1 MARQETVSVQFKAG
15 MNITEIQQQ
24 LKMLQ
29 NNLNNLNIK
38 DARLKNE
45 FTSLFNELEKE
56 FKHYQELVQNGFK
69 TKADVTGFD
78 KSVKQIS
85 SLMNRLVGTFDS
97 VDNIDLNKIFYL
109 DSNTTKEIDRLR
121 QRIKELNDEIKSV
134 NTGNLQNFKNLFN
147 QLTLDSAKKGGQQ
160 ISNLVN
166 KGEIEEAIR
175 LTDEYIQK
183 YSRII
188 PMLQQQGKADKT
200 EQNIKI
206 LQQIKTALA
215 ELDLTKLNQLNQEL
229 EQTQQQQKELE
240 TSSLSK
246 YSDQLKELANDAKAA
261 ADATDDITRA
271 DKEAAD
277 AQRQFNNEIDNIK
290 GKITYFFGLENA
302 INLLRTAIRNA
313 FESVKELDAAMTET
327 AVVTD
332 FTVGDMWEALPEYT
346 KVANELGAT
355 TLGAYETMTL
365 FYQQG
370 LETNQAFEVG
380 TETMK
385 MARIANMDYAEATD
399 LMTAALRG
407 FNMELNEVSAQRIN
421 DVYSELAAITAA
433 DTQEIGVAMSK
444 TASIAANANMEFETT
459 AALLSQIIETTRE
472 APETAGTAMKT
483 IIARFSEVKEL
494 FSEGQLTGTDSEGE
508 EININKID
516 AALKNVGISLNDF
529 LTGKQGL
536 DDVFLQLAERWD
548 TLDLATQR
556 YIATVAAGSR
566 QQSRFLAM
574 MSNYDRTMELVNAA
588 YNSTGASQQQ
598 FEKTTDSLQAKL
610 NKLSNAWNEFT
621 MGLANNKLIKLGI
634 DILTQ
639 FLTAL
644 NNLTDVLG
652 EGTSGILKFVAAFG
666 LFKGGRKLF
675 NGLLGSFS
683 RFWAEANGKA
693 GKAGDTVSQTFIER
707 FNQSIKNNYKNI
719 NLDNILNTF
728 FDTIEKPFKTP
739 ISGLQELAKYASD
752 ASTIGIEKFYQL
764 GQSYGYTTEQ
774 LQAFSKAIIA
784 GNTVQEAAI
793 ALVDKETAS
802 MILNTKAT
810 DSNTIA
816 QQRNKV
822 AQAAAAKG
830 NFTKST
836 VSNIGSLL
844 FGTQKTAGQAATA
857 LQSGIK
863 GTNLFSKGLS
873 KVIGLLGAIPLPL
886 KIAIPLVIG
895 LGVALEKIIETP
907 AEKIERLNNE
917 LDNLQDTLQDS
928 EQALSNLSSS
938 INSIQNVEDSFDGLI
953 QGTIEWKE
961 ALIEANQQVLDLIEQ
976 YPQLAQYVE
985 QTNSGR
991 LTIPDSTLN
1000 TFYNEKLQNQQNL
1013 QIAAIQKQAELL
1025 AAEQE
1030 QIQGSI
1036 ISAEKILQESKEA
1049 NITRINEDEKQ
1060 PRRNTETKVLSSEET
1075 QRQENRRQEL
1085 QNEYDSYSVQIE
1097 SLMQTAYQSLLS
1109 DVDNLSSKGKQNLSK
1124 ILGELYSPEKFQ
1136 ELVKEAEEKY
1146 DISEE
1151 TLRETYQDTFGVE
1164 ASDELDKEDLQG
1176 ILAEYDA
1183 VNQIR
1188 ENTDTIINTLQNLN
1202 LSEEMQDYFLQGI
1215 SDEGFTYE
1223 SFQELLKATS
1233 LTPETIQNTSIKE
1246 IFNLED
1252 DSLLKI
1258 AEAWGTDVATL
1269 QSNFQK
1275 SIDNITWAMDT
1286 FGDKINLS
1294 GEAYDDLI
1302 TKLQDQKSQFD
1313 ENGTLDFSGLTWKE
1327 LEAIDLTK
1335 FEEDLQL
1342 VVQEAF
1348 NNAVITKRDEN
1359 IDSFSPYKQENGNL
1373 EVSRDELQDA
1383 IEYADISQESF
1394 KVLREE
1400 LLKINP
1406 VLKENEQLFNAI
1418 AESSLRLQ
1426 KDLKRV
1432 NEALAENEEALSQ
1445 PKYTIEYAEG
1455 LDNMVESVSAL
1466 VGTSVDPIFIETNLP
1481 LIKEAAAG
1489 STEAINELLK
1499 LSGKQL
1505 LIDADL
1511 GLPEDEMNELLGYI
1525 DLIDGY
1531 DLEVGTE
1538 LNNQGFIN
1546 GLNEL
1551 LLYGKLGAD
1560 DLNAIFKS
1568 IGFEPDVDFIS
1579 VPFVPYKF
1587 QKRAS
1592 NLGGIAGSIASVLGG
1607 VQNMFGGTFT
1617 VPYIRGANALGN
1629 ISSHTYK
1636 PSSTGGSGG
1645 SSGGGGSSTK
1655 EEPWDNTFDKLYN
1668 LIEDINEEE
1677 RIRNDLELE
1686 FNRITEDGIY
1696 SSGEILKNLQ
1706 AQEASLKR
1714 QQILQQQLLSG
1725 RKSEMQ
1731 DLLAENRDLQKY
1743 ASYNWSDMTIEINWN
1758 LINSVTDN
1766 DLGQRIEDYVSELE
1780 RIQESM
1786 DEADDALEDI
1796 KDQIEELKDVGKDEY
1811 EELENTI
1818 LEAIILREQQFIDS
1832 LSTISNSIDEANSS
1846 LISSLSDSINRIR
1859 QVRENEETEQEIA
1872 DTQNYLA
1879 YLQRDTSNANRLEIL
1894 QTQDELE
1901 QQEQDY
1907 TDTLIDQKISELEQQ
1922 NELASQQRQQQI
1934 EILQAQLDRDKEYG
1948 LLWTEVK
1955 ELLKNGVT
1963 NDGVLISN
1971 SDLDEILK
1979 LGGEYSSLSSF
1990 GQAQW
1995 SDDIK
2000 NLIEMANV
2008 WLVRNTEAGLN
2019 GNKNTSGGNS
2029 SNSNNSSNSSS
2040 TSSSS
2045 TSNKTIGIGSLINAG
2060 NAPIYATSS
2069 GRGKGTQYY
2078 SKDPIYKIIGENNG
2092 YWSVRYHKLKSG
2104 ITGWFKKSD
2113 VKAYK
2118 KGGLADFTG
2127 PAWLDG
2133 TKSKPELVLNA
2144 QDTQNFI
2151 ALKDVLSDLMS
2162 SNFSNN
2168 TPKGGD
2174 NYYEVNIQ
2182 VDELSNDYDVD
2193 QLAARVKKIIND
2205 DGRYRN
2211 VNSINLMR

>member
-1 MARQETVSVQFKAG
+1 
-15 MNITEIQQQ
+15 
-24 LKMLQ
+24 ML
-29 NNLNNLNIK
+29 
-38 DARLKNE
+38 D
-45 FTSLFNELEKE
+45 
-56 FKHYQELVQNGFK
+56 
-69 TKADVTGFD
+69 
-78 KSVKQIS
+78 
-85 SLMNRLVGTFDS
+85 
-97 VDNIDLNKIFYL
+97 
-109 DSNTTKEIDRLR
+109 
-121 QRIKELNDEIKSV
+121 
-134 NTGNLQNFKNLFN
+134 
-147 QLTLDSAKKGGQQ
+147 
-160 ISNLVN
+160 
-166 KGEIEEAIR
+166 
-175 LTDEYIQK
+175 
-183 YSRII
+183 
-188 PMLQQQGKADKT
+188 
-200 EQNIKI
+200 
-206 LQQIKTALA
+206 
-215 ELDLTKLNQLNQEL
+215 
-229 EQTQQQQKELE
+229 
-240 TSSLSK
+240 
-246 YSDQLKELANDAKAA
+246 
-261 ADATDDITRA
+261 
-271 DKEAAD
+271 
-277 AQRQFNNEIDNIK
+277 
-290 GKITYFFGLENA
+290 
-302 INLLRTAIRNA
+302 
-313 FESVKELDAAMTET
+313 
-327 AVVTD
+327 
-332 FTVGDMWEALPEYT
+332 
-346 KVANELGAT
+346 
-355 TLGAYETMTL
+355 
-365 FYQQG
+365 
-370 LETNQAFEVG
+370 TNQAFEVG

-385 MARIANMDYAEATD
+385 MARIASMDYTEATD
-399 LMTAALRG
+399 LMTSALRG
-407 FNMELNEVSAQRIN
+407 FNMELNQVSAQRIN

-494 FSEGQLTGTDSEGE
+494 YSEGQLTGTDSEGE

-536 DDVFLQLAERWD
+536 DDVFLQLAERWN

-588 YNSTGASQQQ
+588 YNSTGASQEQ

-652 EGTSGILKFVAAFG
+652 EGTSGILKFIAAFG
-666 LFKGGRKLF
+666 LFRGGKALF
-675 NGLLGSFS
+675 NNLLGSFS
-683 RFWAEANGKA
+683 KFWAQAKKDGSDTGEQVAQNFYTRFTDSFRNKKLNIKDLFNATISSKEAESLISSWVTPT
-693 GKAGDTVSQTFIER
+693 DPT
-707 FNQSIKNNYKNI
+707 KNVGQDLANFALQDNTLNLSKNTQEILKNI
-719 NLDNILNTF
+719 SANTTLTSIQKTQATVMALTNSRLTLYIKSLFGFTTASRTASVAALGLNTA
-728 FDTIEKPFKTP
+728 T
-739 ISGLQELAKYASD
+739 
-752 ASTIGIEKFYQL
+752 STLGATMAALPLGWIVAGI
-764 GQSYGYTTEQ
+764 
-774 LQAFSKAIIA
+774 
-784 GNTVQEAAI
+784 AAI
-793 ALVDKETAS
+793 YGVIKLLD
-802 MILNTKAT
+802 
-810 DSNTIA
+810 
-816 QQRNKV
+816 
-822 AQAAAAKG
+822 AA
-830 NFTKST
+830 
-836 VSNIGSLL
+836 
-844 FGTQKTAGQAATA
+844 
-857 LQSGIK
+857 
-863 GTNLFSKGLS
+863 
-873 KVIGLLGAIPLPL
+873 
-886 KIAIPLVIG
+886 
-895 LGVALEKIIETP
+895 IETP
-907 AEKIERLNNE
+907 AEKIERLNDE
-917 LDNLQDTLQDS
+917 LDNLQNTLQDS

-938 INSIQNVEDSFDGLI
+938 INAIQNVENSFDGLV

-976 YPQLAQYVE
+976 YPELAQYVE

-1000 TFYNEKLQNQQNL
+1000 TFYDEKLQNQQNL

-1060 PRRNTETKVLSSEET
+1060 SYRNAETKVLSSEET
-1075 QRQENRRQEL
+1075 QRQENRQQEL

-1223 SFQELLKATS
+1223 SFQELLKTTE
-1233 LTPETIQNTSIKE
+1233 LTPETIQNTSMKE

-1302 TKLQDQKSQFD
+1302 TKLQEQKSQFD
-1313 ENGTLDFSGLTWKE
+1313 ENGTLDFSGLTWEE

-1348 NNAVITKRDEN
+1348 NNAVITKRN
-1359 IDSFSPYKQENGNL
+1359 QNLDSFSPYQQEKGNL
-1373 EVSRDELQDA
+1373 EVSREELQDA

-1394 KVLREE
+1394 EVLRKE
-1400 LLKINP
+1400 LLKTNP

-1418 AESSLRLQ
+1418 ATSSLRLQ
-1426 KDLKRV
+1426 KDLKGV
-1432 NEALAENEEALSQ
+1432 NKALAENEEALSQ

-1538 LNNQGFIN
+1538 LNNQGFID

-1551 LLYGKLGAD
+1551 LLYGKIGAD

-1592 NLGGIAGSIASVLGG
+1592 NLGGLAGSIASVLGG
-1607 VQNMFGGTFT
+1607 VQDMFGGTFT
-1617 VPYIRGANALGN
+1617 VPYVRGANALGN

-1668 LIEDINEEE
+1668 LLEDINEEE

-1714 QQILQQQLLSG
+1714 QQSLQQQLLSG

-1796 KDQIEELKDVGKDEY
+1796 KDQIKELKDVGKDEY

-1818 LEAIILREQQFIDS
+1818 LDAIILREQQFIDS
-1832 LSTISNSIDEANSS
+1832 LSTISDSIDEANSS

-1955 ELLKNGVT
+1955 ELLKNGV
-1963 NDGVLISN
+1963 NDDGVLISN
-1971 SDLDEILK
+1971 SNLDEILK

-2008 WLVRNTEAGLN
+2008 WLMRNTGTGLN

-2029 SNSNNSSNSSS
+2029 SNSNNSSNSSN
-2040 TSSSS
+2040 TSSGS
-2045 TSNKTIGIGSLINAG
+2045 TSNKTVGIGSLINAG

-2069 GRGKGTQYY
+2069 GGGKGTQYY

-2162 SNFSNN
+2162 SNFSSN

-2211 VNSINLMR
+2211 VNSIKLMR

>member
-1 MARQETVSVQFKAG
+1 
-15 MNITEIQQQ
+15 
-24 LKMLQ
+24 ML
-29 NNLNNLNIK
+29 
-38 DARLKNE
+38 D
-45 FTSLFNELEKE
+45 
-56 FKHYQELVQNGFK
+56 
-69 TKADVTGFD
+69 
-78 KSVKQIS
+78 
-85 SLMNRLVGTFDS
+85 
-97 VDNIDLNKIFYL
+97 
-109 DSNTTKEIDRLR
+109 
-121 QRIKELNDEIKSV
+121 
-134 NTGNLQNFKNLFN
+134 
-147 QLTLDSAKKGGQQ
+147 
-160 ISNLVN
+160 
-166 KGEIEEAIR
+166 
-175 LTDEYIQK
+175 
-183 YSRII
+183 
-188 PMLQQQGKADKT
+188 
-200 EQNIKI
+200 
-206 LQQIKTALA
+206 
-215 ELDLTKLNQLNQEL
+215 
-229 EQTQQQQKELE
+229 
-240 TSSLSK
+240 
-246 YSDQLKELANDAKAA
+246 
-261 ADATDDITRA
+261 
-271 DKEAAD
+271 
-277 AQRQFNNEIDNIK
+277 
-290 GKITYFFGLENA
+290 
-302 INLLRTAIRNA
+302 
-313 FESVKELDAAMTET
+313 
-327 AVVTD
+327 
-332 FTVGDMWEALPEYT
+332 
-346 KVANELGAT
+346 
-355 TLGAYETMTL
+355 
-365 FYQQG
+365 
-370 LETNQAFEVG
+370 TNQAFEVG

-385 MARIANMDYAEATD
+385 MARIASMDYTEATD
-399 LMTAALRG
+399 LMTSALRG
-407 FNMELNEVSAQRIN
+407 FNMELNQVSAQRIN

-494 FSEGQLTGTDSEGE
+494 YSEGQLTGTDSEGE

-536 DDVFLQLAERWD
+536 DDVFLQLAERWN

-588 YNSTGASQQQ
+588 YNSTGASQEQ

-652 EGTSGILKFVAAFG
+652 EGTSGILKFIAAFG
-666 LFKGGRKLF
+666 LFRGGKALF
-675 NGLLGSFS
+675 NNLLGSFS
-683 RFWAEANGKA
+683 KFWAQAKKDGSDTGEQVAQNFYTRFTDSFRNKKLNIKDLFNATISSKEAESLISSWVTPT
-693 GKAGDTVSQTFIER
+693 DPT
-707 FNQSIKNNYKNI
+707 KNVGQDLANFALQDNTLNLSKNTQEILKNI
-719 NLDNILNTF
+719 SANTTLTSIQKTQATVMALTNSRLTLYIKSLFGFTTASRTASVAALGLNTA
-728 FDTIEKPFKTP
+728 T
-739 ISGLQELAKYASD
+739 
-752 ASTIGIEKFYQL
+752 STLGATMAALPLGWIVAGI
-764 GQSYGYTTEQ
+764 
-774 LQAFSKAIIA
+774 
-784 GNTVQEAAI
+784 AAI
-793 ALVDKETAS
+793 YGVIKLLD
-802 MILNTKAT
+802 
-810 DSNTIA
+810 
-816 QQRNKV
+816 
-822 AQAAAAKG
+822 AA
-830 NFTKST
+830 
-836 VSNIGSLL
+836 
-844 FGTQKTAGQAATA
+844 
-857 LQSGIK
+857 
-863 GTNLFSKGLS
+863 
-873 KVIGLLGAIPLPL
+873 
-886 KIAIPLVIG
+886 
-895 LGVALEKIIETP
+895 IETP
-907 AEKIERLNNE
+907 AEKIERLNDE
-917 LDNLQDTLQDS
+917 LDNLQNTLQDS

-938 INSIQNVEDSFDGLI
+938 INAIQNVENSFDGLV

-976 YPQLAQYVE
+976 YPELAQYVE

-1000 TFYNEKLQNQQNL
+1000 TFYDEKLQNQQNL

-1060 PRRNTETKVLSSEET
+1060 SRRNTKTKVLSSEET
-1075 QRQENRRQEL
+1075 QRQENRQQEL

-1223 SFQELLKATS
+1223 SFQELLKTTE
-1233 LTPETIQNTSIKE
+1233 LTPETIQNTSMKE

-1302 TKLQDQKSQFD
+1302 TKLQEQKSQFD
-1313 ENGTLDFSGLTWKE
+1313 ENGTLDFSGLTWEE

-1348 NNAVITKRDEN
+1348 NNAVITKRN
-1359 IDSFSPYKQENGNL
+1359 QNLDSFSPYQQEKGNL
-1373 EVSRDELQDA
+1373 EVSREELQDA

-1394 KVLREE
+1394 EVLRKE
-1400 LLKINP
+1400 LLKTNP

-1418 AESSLRLQ
+1418 ATSSLRLQ
-1426 KDLKRV
+1426 KDLKGV
-1432 NEALAENEEALSQ
+1432 NKALAENEEALSQ

-1538 LNNQGFIN
+1538 LNNQGFID

-1551 LLYGKLGAD
+1551 LLYGKIGAD

-1592 NLGGIAGSIASVLGG
+1592 NLGGLAGSIASVLGG
-1607 VQNMFGGTFT
+1607 VQDMFGGTFT
-1617 VPYIRGANALGN
+1617 VPYVRGANALGN

-1668 LIEDINEEE
+1668 LLEDINEEE

-1714 QQILQQQLLSG
+1714 QQSLQQQLLSG

-1796 KDQIEELKDVGKDEY
+1796 KDQIKELKDVGKDEY

-1818 LEAIILREQQFIDS
+1818 LDAIILREQQFIDS
-1832 LSTISNSIDEANSS
+1832 LSTISDSIDEANSS

-1955 ELLKNGVT
+1955 ELLKNGV
-1963 NDGVLISN
+1963 NDDGVLISN
-1971 SDLDEILK
+1971 SNLDEILK

-2008 WLVRNTEAGLN
+2008 WLMRNTGTGLN

-2029 SNSNNSSNSSS
+2029 SNSNNSSNSSN
-2040 TSSSS
+2040 TSSGS
-2045 TSNKTIGIGSLINAG
+2045 TSNKTVGIGSLINAG

-2069 GRGKGTQYY
+2069 GGGKGTQYY

-2162 SNFSNN
+2162 SNFSSN

-2211 VNSINLMR
+2211 VNSIKLMR